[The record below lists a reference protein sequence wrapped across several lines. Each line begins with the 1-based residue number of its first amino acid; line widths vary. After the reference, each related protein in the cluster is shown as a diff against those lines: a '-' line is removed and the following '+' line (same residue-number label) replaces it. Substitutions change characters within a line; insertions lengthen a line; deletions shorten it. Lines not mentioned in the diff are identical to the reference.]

1 MSFSKE
7 IKELRRQCL
16 LTQDAFAEEIG
27 VSHSTVNRWETGKMI
42 PNYKTMQKLK
52 EFCEKRSLDFSF
64 ANNVWK
70 NSV

>member
-1 MSFSKE
+1 MQANEFLK
-7 IKELRRQCL
+7 RN
-16 LTQDAFAEEIG
+16 
-27 VSHSTVNRWETGKMI
+27 STVNRWETGKMI